1 MREHISFNG
10 TTLDDAL
17 LKGGSIPAVQLLMN
31 PQDLRKLYNLTD
43 DPKVLKW
50 ICEVLLNAIDSKK

>member
-1 MREHISFNG
+1 MIEHVSFNG
-10 TTLDDAL
+10 TTLYDAPPM
-17 LKGGSIPAVQLLMN
+17 GGSIPTIHLLMN

-50 ICEVLLNAIDSKK
+50 ICEVLLNCIDNQK

>member
-1 MREHISFNG
+1 MIEHMSFNG
-10 TTLDDAL
+10 TILEDAL
-17 LKGGSIPAVQLLMN
+17 PKGGSIPAVHLLMN

-50 ICEVLLNAIDSKK
+50 ICEVLLNAVDSKK

>member
-1 MREHISFNG
+1 MREHVSFNG
-10 TTLDDAL
+10 TTLYDAPHM
-17 LKGGSIPAVQLLMN
+17 GGSIPAVQLLMN

-50 ICEVLLNAIDSKK
+50 ICDVLLNAMDSKK

>member
-1 MREHISFNG
+1 MREYVSFNG
-10 TTLDDAL
+10 TTLYDAPHM
-17 LKGGSIPAVQLLMN
+17 GGSIPAVQLLMN

-50 ICEVLLNAIDSKK
+50 ICDVLLNAMDSKK